1 MNGKA
6 KWQAVCVMVIGFA
19 CSYMTN
25 ALGPSEFMANTPEA
39 ALALLITAL
48 VVYSIL
54 GETK

>member
-19 CSYMTN
+19 CSYMTHT
-25 ALGPSEFMANTPEA
+25 LGPSEFMVNNPIA
-39 ALALLITAL
+39 AFALLITAL

-54 GETK
+54 GEN